1 MAVTINGSGD
11 LIVQAVS
18 ETRTDVFSESLTAGS
33 KSGAALTK
41 AITTSAAS
49 NKVLVSLYLTT
60 SVGGTSNRFGVTL
73 KRGGSEIA
81 ISDSTGDN
89 KKRTSVCG
97 NNTNDNNCDA
107 ISFSYLDS
115 PGSAASHTYT
125 VHLNHGSSNTQTIYL
140 NRAGVESNNNYRMRG
155 TSTLTLQEISG

>member
-73 KRGGSEIA
+73 KRGGSEIVL
-81 ISDSTGDN
+81 SDATGDN
-89 KKRTSVCG
+89 KIRTSVCG
-97 NNTNDNNCDA
+97 LNQNNNNLDA